1 MSQKCCFNKCSKIM
15 TVSRALEMIKETE
28 LWYKNEEGWPE
39 RAKEWGKVRSLI
51 KKLDRE
57 LKITKVYSDRYLELD
72 GVNN

>member
-1 MSQKCCFNKCSKIM
+1 M

-57 LKITKVYSDRYLELD
+57 LKIAKVYSDRYLELD